1 MPRGIGWTGRWGIRP
16 IVQRVEGGYQVN
28 LGRIE
33 RQVLQQAFDD
43 LRVLLANEDP
53 ATRRLF
59 PPAYVAQPELEAEFR
74 GLVGD
79 DLVRSKL
86 EAVDLVE
93 RTIDGATVDRDELE
107 AWMRAI
113 NSVRLVIGTRLDIG
127 EEPFEVQADDPD
139 LPLYAVYDFLSSLL
153 GVIVGVLARDAG

>member
-1 MPRGIGWTGRWGIRP
+1 MPRGIGWTGRWGVRP

-33 RQVLQQAFDD
+33 RQVLQQSFDD
-43 LRVLLANEDP
+43 LRVLLADHDP

-59 PPAYVAQPELEAEFR
+59 PPAYVDQPELEAEFR
-74 GLVGD
+74 GMVGD
-79 DLVRSKL
+79 DLVRSQL
-86 EAVDLVE
+86 EAIDLVE

-127 EEPFEVQADDPD
+127 EEAFEVEPDDPD

-153 GVIVGVLARDAG
+153 GVIVEVLARDAG

>member
-16 IVQRVEGGYQVN
+16 IVQRVDGGYQVN

-33 RQVLQQAFDD
+33 RQVLQQSFDD
-43 LRVLLANEDP
+43 LRVLLVNEDP
-53 ATRRLF
+53 TTRRLF
-59 PPAYVAQPELEAEFR
+59 PPAYVDQPELEAEFR

-79 DLVRSKL
+79 DLVRSRL
-86 EAVDLVE
+86 EAIDLVE
-93 RTIDGATVDRDELE
+93 RTIDGTTVDRDELE

-127 EEPFEVQADDPD
+127 EEAFEVDPDDPD

-153 GVIVGVLARDAG
+153 GAIVGALARDTG